1 MEHCIHVVGGGLAGS
16 EAAWQVANRGAK
28 VVLHEMR
35 PLKASPAHH
44 SVNFAELV
52 CSNSLKSSKTDNAA
66 GLLKEEMRKLDSLIL
81 RVADANQVPAG
92 QALAVDRDAFAAA
105 VTQALEQHPNI
116 SIIREE
122 VASLPLQSAE
132 PWIVASGP
140 LTSESLLQHLQSLFG
155 EEHLYFYDA
164 AAPIVTAESLD
175 SEKVYRASRYD
186 KGEADYINCSFN
198 EEEYTRFWQE
208 LTHAEQHPL
217 HDFERG
223 HFFDACIPVEELAL
237 RGKDTLAFGPLK
249 PIGLRDPRKE
259 EPPYAVVQLRQD
271 NVAADL
277 YGLVGFQTNLRFS
290 EQERV
295 FRLIPGLE
303 HAEFVRYGVM
313 HKNSFLNTPKLLT
326 PALQAKEHQHLFF
339 AGQLTGVEGYI
350 ESAATGLLCGINAV
364 RYLQQESMIVPPPQ
378 TMLGALVYYVTHAA
392 GKSFQPMN
400 AVFGIMPPPEKKI
413 KDKRL
418 RNLFYAKRALETM
431 ESWKSESNPD

>member
-1 MEHCIHVVGGGLAGS
+1 
-16 EAAWQVANRGAK
+16 
-28 VVLHEMR
+28 
-35 PLKASPAHH
+35 
-44 SVNFAELV
+44 
-52 CSNSLKSSKTDNAA
+52 TDNAA
-66 GLLKEEMRKLDSLIL
+66 GLLKEEMRLLDSLIL
-81 RVADANQVPAG
+81 RVADVNQVPAG
-92 QALAVDRDAFAAA
+92 QALAVDRDAFAEA
-105 VTQALEQHPNI
+105 VTQALENHPNI

-122 VASLPLQSAE
+122 VVTLPLVSEE

-140 LTSESLLQHLQSLFG
+140 LTSEPLLQHLQSLFG
-155 EEHLYFYDA
+155 EEQLYFYDA
-164 AAPIVTAESLD
+164 AAPVVTAESLD
-175 SEKVYRASRYD
+175 PDKVYRASRYD
-186 KGEADYINCSFN
+186 KGEADYFNCSFN
-198 EEEYTRFWQE
+198 EEEYTHFWHE
-208 LTHAEQHPL
+208 LCHAEQHPL

-249 PIGLRDPRKE
+249 PIGLRDPSKI

-271 NVAADL
+271 NVAGDL
-277 YGLVGFQTNLRFS
+277 YGLVGFQTNLRFG
-290 EQERV
+290 EQRRI

-313 HKNSFLNTPKLLT
+313 HKNSFLNTPKVLT
-326 PALQAKEHQHLFF
+326 TALQAREHQHLFF

-364 RYLQQESMIVPPPQ
+364 RYLQQSRMIVPPQQ

-400 AVFGIMPPPEKKI
+400 AVFGIMPPPDKRI

-418 RNLFYAKRALETM
+418 RNLFYSKRALEAM
-431 ESWKSESNPD
+431 ESWKAEINLN